1 MELKQERKIKTMQSL
16 QKSSN
21 RKLTL
26 TSVQALLEN
35 VTHTNHERPYKKY
48 APK

>member
-1 MELKQERKIKTMQSL
+1 MQSL

-21 RKLTL
+21 KKLTL
-26 TSVQALLEN
+26 TFVQVSLEN